1 VRRSLA
7 ALAVV
12 LVAGAAAVSLM
23 VRGRPVPAAAVTAVP
38 IGTARV
44 VRTDIVSSQRVNATL
59 GYGGPF
65 TVTAPTG
72 APPDQVEQARSG
84 VAADQAALAAA
95 QQAAADTAAGDRLAV
110 AQAESAVAA
119 AAPGQALAQAQA
131 QLATV
136 QQHAQQAGHQAA
148 AQVTTASL
156 RLQSDEATLGSL
168 QSEARMDG
176 TYTWLPAPGATVSQ
190 GQALYAVDGR
200 PVVLLD
206 GAQPAWRD
214 LAPGVSG
221 DDVRQLEQDLVDLGF
236 ASAANLAVDG
246 SFTGADAAAVDRWQ
260 ASLGVARTGV
270 VRLGEAVF
278 AAGPLRVAAVRAA
291 LGGQTQPGTAI
302 LDLTSTHHVVS
313 AQLPAKEQQLV
324 RQGDQVSVLMP
335 DGHTTVGGT
344 ERDVSRAAT
353 APSQAG
359 QGQGGQ
365 GQGGPPQQA
374 ATFTVTITLADE
386 AAAGTLDEAPV
397 FVSITTASRRGV
409 LAVPV
414 TALLAQPNGDYAV
427 AVRSD
432 GSRHLV
438 VVQPGLY
445 GDSGVVE
452 VSGHGLA
459 EGDLV
464 EVPAE

>member
-7 ALAVV
+7 ALALALVV
-12 LVAGAAAVSLM
+12 GGAAVALM
-23 VRGRPVPAAAVTAVP
+23 VRGRPAPAAAVTAVP

-44 VRTDIVSSQRVNATL
+44 IRTDIVSSQRVNGTL
-59 GYGGPF
+59 DYGGPF
-65 TVTAPTG
+65 TVTAPAG
-72 APPDQVEQARSG
+72 APPEQVEQARSG

-95 QQAAADTAAGDRLAV
+95 QQAAADIAAGDRLAV
-110 AQAESAVAA
+110 AQAESAVAT
-119 AAPGQALAQAQA
+119 AAPGPGLVQAQQ
-131 QLATV
+131 QLATA
-136 QQHAQQAGHQAA
+136 QQHAQQAEHQAA
-148 AQVTTASL
+148 AQVSTAGL
-156 RLQSDEATLGSL
+156 KLQSDEAALGSL
-168 QSEARMDG
+168 QSDARLDG

-221 DDVRQLEQDLVDLGF
+221 DDVRQLERDLIDLGF
-236 ASAANLAVDG
+236 ASSADLAVDG

-260 ASLGVARTGV
+260 ASIGLARTGV

-278 AAGPLRVAAVRAA
+278 AAGPLRVAAVRAV

-313 AQLPAKEQQLV
+313 AQLPAGQQQLV
-324 RQGDQVSVLMP
+324 RQGDRVSVLMP

-344 ERDVSRAAT
+344 VRDVSRVAT
-353 APSQAG
+353 APSQP
-359 QGQGGQ
+359 GQ

-374 ATFTVTITLADE
+374 ATVTVTITLADE
-386 AAAGTLDEAPV
+386 AAAGTLDRAPV

-414 TALLAQPNGDYAV
+414 TALLAQPDGDYAV
-427 AVRSD
+427 AVRSA

-445 GDSGVVE
+445 GDSGAVE
-452 VSGHGLA
+452 VSGRGLA

-464 EVPAE
+464 EVPAQ